1 MGRLGPSLHWDYG
14 SGNLDTGRRS
24 HAHAR
29 LVSVTTNRSK
39 QLDAKRD
46 YEQIEAARRRA
57 WKAARSFYDP
67 AERALH
73 ARRYENLK
81 AQREQYLRE
90 LLVLLPFRWHVE
102 HAYTPRET
110 ATYGGADHIIVDEGV
125 RIGRLVRHPGDALSR
140 SRQKF
145 WGLNAVEDGR
155 LPSALADIK
164 IAERIVSAG
173 KQPKK
178 SVKQLKAEI
187 AEVLRYQ

>member
-67 AERALH
+67 AER
-73 ARRYENLK
+73 
-81 AQREQYLRE
+81 
-90 LLVLLPFRWHVE
+90 
-102 HAYTPRET
+102 
-110 ATYGGADHIIVDEGV
+110 ADHIIVDEGV